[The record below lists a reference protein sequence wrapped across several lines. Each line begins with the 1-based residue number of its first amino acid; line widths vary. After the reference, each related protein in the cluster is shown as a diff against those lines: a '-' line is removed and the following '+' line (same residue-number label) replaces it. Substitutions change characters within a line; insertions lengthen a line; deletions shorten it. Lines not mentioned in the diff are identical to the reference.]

1 MKSVFGFIRQ
11 ITAQLPSFRKKDTK
25 LFLLILNFLYPD
37 CQSIQFQSSINDFQ
51 GLEAGERKII
61 SLDSII
67 YIYVTPISS
76 YGNFFEKRLQ
86 RG

>member
-1 MKSVFGFIRQ
+1 MKSVFGFILSNNGS
-11 ITAQLPSFRKKDTK
+11 TAWLSKKTPNC
-25 LFLLILNFLYPD
+25 LLILNFLYPD
-37 CQSIQFQSSINDFQ
+37 YQSMQFQSSINDFQ
-51 GLEAGERKII
+51 GIEAGERKII